1 MKKRT
6 SRWVASKCFS
16 RCCGDNVTKNMCK
29 CWYNV
34 QNDNVNF
41 ITAPVLKLKLS
52 FTESGLEKLPS
63 RATRGLFRL
72 S

>member
-1 MKKRT
+1 
-6 SRWVASKCFS
+6 
-16 RCCGDNVTKNMCK
+16 MCK